1 MQELKNLIFYI
12 LVAVAVAAAYFALK
26 DGLFEEQKGKKT
38 RSPRSTVRGIS
49 QKGRKVG
56 EGAGGAFDSVDFG
69 GRR

>member
-1 MQELKNLIFYI
+1 MRNLIFYI
-12 LVAVAVAAAYFALK
+12 GVAVAIAAAYFALK
-26 DGLFEEQKGKKT
+26 DGLFEEQEGRKT

-56 EGAGGAFDSVDFG
+56 KGSGRAIDSVDFG